1 MKKVMFFTTTVLLT
15 ILFSCSQK
23 KRSDENLSSPDC
35 ISPVNSDNNNL
46 SHYEG
51 KIVQST
57 TGQWYLIKKGCRW
70 RTNSIQATDNYLKK
84 LPVGPKYIEKNVPVE
99 ILHNFPE
106 AGELLPGVIFKK
118 DE

>member
-1 MKKVMFFTTTVLLT
+1 MKKIMCFTTSVLLA

-23 KRSDENLSSPDC
+23 KKTDENLNSPDRMSSV
-35 ISPVNSDNNNL
+35 ITDNANL

-57 TGQWYLIKKGCRW
+57 TGQWYLIKNGYRW

-84 LPVGPKYIEKNVPVE
+84 LPVGPKYIEKNVPIE

-106 AGELLPGVIFKK
+106 AGELFPGVIFKK
-118 DE
+118 D